1 MKKKQHATA
10 PVSLPV
16 ISEIDIPAADV
27 VILESLYRRIGLPP
41 YSAIAAA
48 WNDYNMFRP
57 RSYEERRL
65 IT

>member
-1 MKKKQHATA
+1 MKKKQHATVPA
-10 PVSLPV
+10 TLPV
-16 ISEIDIPAADV
+16 VPRIDSPAADV

-41 YSAIAAA
+41 YPAIAAA

-57 RSYEERRL
+57 PTGRRRL